1 MLCAA
6 EPSTCDP
13 SQSGSCFFCG
23 AKQSSGSNFE
33 FSLSGESE
41 GYVAASLSTD
51 TTAGGNDPTY
61 ICANDNGVI
70 KFFSALLDN
79 DVLTVTT
86 LAVTNVKGSVN
97 GNKIQCTFSATIPA
111 ASVSRRS
118 LSIRAQ
124 SFSLSVST
132 GAFNSTSDSLGSP
145 TAKVQTDVINI
156 ANSTSTITNLINTT
170 TTAAAATETTAATAT
185 TRTTAAATTRTT
197 AAATTST
204 VPPLETPVSSAGCG
218 ISMLCA
224 AEPSTCDPSQSG
236 SCFFC
241 GAKQS
246 SGSNFEFSLS
256 GESEGYVAASLST
269 DTTAG
274 GNDPTYICANDNGVI
289 KFFSALLDND
299 VLTVTTLAVTNVKGS
314 VNGNNIQCTFSATIP
329 AASVSRRSLSIR
341 AQRFSMSVS
350 TGAFNSTSD
359 SLGSPTAKIQ
369 TNVIDIANSNATIDN
384 LVNTATTTATP
395 TTSHAVTLQQSFMQA
410 LLVTVGVLGLA
421 ML

>member
-6 EPSTCDP
+6 EPTTCDP
-13 SQSGSCFFCG
+13 SQSSSCFFCG
-23 AKQSSGSNFE
+23 AKQSSGRNFD

-51 TTAGGNDPTY
+51 TTAGDNDATY

-97 GNKIQCTFSATIPA
+97 GNKIQCTFSAIIPA

-132 GAFNSTSDSLGSP
+132 GAFNSTSD
-145 TAKVQTDVINI
+145 T
-156 ANSTSTITNLINTT
+156 
-170 TTAAAATETTAATAT
+170 
-185 TRTTAAATTRTT
+185 
-197 AAATTST
+197 
-204 VPPLETPVSSAGCG
+204 
-218 ISMLCA
+218 
-224 AEPSTCDPSQSG
+224 
-236 SCFFC
+236 
-241 GAKQS
+241 
-246 SGSNFEFSLS
+246 
-256 GESEGYVAASLST
+256 
-269 DTTAG
+269 
-274 GNDPTYICANDNGVI
+274 
-289 KFFSALLDND
+289 
-299 VLTVTTLAVTNVKGS
+299 
-314 VNGNNIQCTFSATIP
+314 
-329 AASVSRRSLSIR
+329 
-341 AQRFSMSVS
+341 
-350 TGAFNSTSD
+350 
-359 SLGSPTAKIQ
+359 LGSPTAKIQ
-369 TNVIDIANSNATIDN
+369 TNVVNLANSTSTITN